1 MSAQGTS
8 YGDALPPD
16 PRNNWAALDPDER
29 DAAYNNNAAAADS
42 ATWIEKRN
50 RDSAVYR
57 AAHAQDL
64 DLA

>member
-16 PRNNWAALDPDER
+16 PRNNWAALDPAER

-42 ATWIEKRN
+42 AT
-50 RDSAVYR
+50 
-57 AAHAQDL
+57 
-64 DLA
+64 